1 MPRLLPVLGLP
12 LLADAI
18 LTLVLK
24 LRSRFADREATAQDS
39 LPGEER

>member
-12 LLADAI
+12 LLVDGV

-24 LRSRFADREATAQDS
+24 LRSRLTDAGAADYEPVAHD
-39 LPGEER
+39 E